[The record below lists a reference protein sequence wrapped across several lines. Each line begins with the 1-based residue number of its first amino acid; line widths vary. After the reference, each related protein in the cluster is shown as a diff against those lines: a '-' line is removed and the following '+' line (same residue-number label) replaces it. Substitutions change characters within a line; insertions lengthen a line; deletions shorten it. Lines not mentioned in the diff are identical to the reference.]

1 MVLMVLVS
9 PMVNPAGMYNALA
22 VIRAFVDFIGD
33 ACNGNPVQKNL
44 TCKVHSLK
52 VFSSFKIEKMKEL
65 SMQILNPHAAGIDV
79 GSRSHL
85 VAVDQNVE
93 LVKEFGV
100 YTADHQKLV
109 EHLRQYNITTIAM
122 ESTGNYWQTL
132 FNALQQA
139 GFEVMLVNGR
149 YIKNV
154 KGKKTDVLDC
164 MWIQKLHSLG
174 LLHGSFLLSD
184 YLQTLRTYYSH
195 RQYLIGQTSR
205 YINKMQKTLRLMNI
219 RLDVAINDIT
229 GLSGRS
235 IINAIL
241 AGERDPHQLATLV
254 NYRVK
259 KSKEEIAQALHGQW
273 REDLLF
279 ELKSCLSFYDL
290 YEKAII
296 ECDTKMET
304 ALSAYVS
311 TDIITTQNKISL
323 KKIRKKKQSKHS
335 PTYNVR
341 HLALAYFKTDLFD
354 IPGIS
359 HTTVLCLLSNM
370 GNDIAKFTSAKQFA
384 SWLRLVPNNKV
395 SGGKIIS
402 SRTPKGKSQIGLAL
416 RLAANSI
423 GNQKDHPLTPFFKRI
438 GYRKGRN
445 AAITATARKLA
456 IILWNMI
463 TKREPYRQCDYES
476 INRKQKATQ
485 LKNIEHRIFKLGLDE
500 SELKTLFQRT
510 SLLTT

>member
-164 MWIQKLHSLG
+164 MWIQNYTVLVYCMAAFCSAIICKHFALIIPIANISLG
-174 LLHGSFLLSD
+174 KLPG
-184 YLQTLRTYYSH
+184 
-195 RQYLIGQTSR
+195 TS
-205 YINKMQKTLRLMNI
+205 IKC
-219 RLDVAINDIT
+219 
-229 GLSGRS
+229 
-235 IINAIL
+235 
-241 AGERDPHQLATLV
+241 
-254 NYRVK
+254 K
-259 KSKEEIAQALHGQW
+259 K
-273 REDLLF
+273 
-279 ELKSCLSFYDL
+279 
-290 YEKAII
+290 
-296 ECDTKMET
+296 
-304 ALSAYVS
+304 
-311 TDIITTQNKISL
+311 
-323 KKIRKKKQSKHS
+323 
-335 PTYNVR
+335 
-341 HLALAYFKTDLFD
+341 LFD
-354 IPGIS
+354 
-359 HTTVLCLLSNM
+359 
-370 GNDIAKFTSAKQFA
+370 
-384 SWLRLVPNNKV
+384 
-395 SGGKIIS
+395 
-402 SRTPKGKSQIGLAL
+402 
-416 RLAANSI
+416 
-423 GNQKDHPLTPFFKRI
+423 
-438 GYRKGRN
+438 
-445 AAITATARKLA
+445 
-456 IILWNMI
+456 
-463 TKREPYRQCDYES
+463 
-476 INRKQKATQ
+476 
-485 LKNIEHRIFKLGLDE
+485 
-500 SELKTLFQRT
+500 
-510 SLLTT
+510 